1 MKPPVNID
9 VLAEEWTNDAAFD
22 ETEPSRSIA
31 RIPILHA
38 KYLKIYT
45 HHNLIVKK
53 LTIDYNKIKNV
64 KWQYYSG
71 DLNNP
76 EDLNHYGYEPWTKKT
91 LRQDIPMLIDS
102 DNDLTLILMKKVIHQ
117 EIVDFCT
124 SVLKELH
131 SRTFQLKTFC
141 EWERYIGT
149 K

>member
-1 MKPPVNID
+1 MKPPVTID
-9 VLAEEWTNDAAFD
+9 ELMEEWSKDAPVD

-31 RIPILHA
+31 KIPVLHA
-38 KYLKIYT
+38 KYLRILT
-45 HHNLIVKK
+45 HHNLVVKK
-53 LTIDYNKIKNV
+53 LTADFNKLKNI

-76 EDLNHYGYEPWTKKT
+76 EDLELYGYEPWSRKT
-91 LRQDIPMLIDS
+91 LRQDVPILIDG
-102 DNDLTLILMKKVIHQ
+102 DKELNNILMKKIVHQ
-117 EIVDFCT
+117 EVVDFCT

-141 EWERYIGT
+141 EWERYVSG

>member
-9 VLAEEWTNDAAFD
+9 DLVEEWTKDAPID
-22 ETEPSRSIA
+22 ETEPSRSMA

-38 KYLKIYT
+38 KYLKIFT
-45 HHNLIVKK
+45 HHSLIVKK

-91 LRQDIPMLIDS
+91 LRQDIPMFIDS

-141 EWERYIGT
+141 EWERYIGN

>member
-1 MKPPVNID
+1 MKPPVTID
-9 VLAEEWTNDAAFD
+9 ELMEEWSKDAPVD

-31 RIPILHA
+31 KIPVLHA
-38 KYLKIYT
+38 KYLRILT
-45 HHNLIVKK
+45 HHNLVVKK
-53 LTIDYNKIKNV
+53 LTADFNKLKNI

-76 EDLNHYGYEPWTKKT
+76 EDLEQYGYEPWSRKT
-91 LRQDIPMLIDS
+91 LRQDVPILIDG
-102 DNDLTLILMKKVIHQ
+102 DKELNNILMKKIVHQ
-117 EIVDFCT
+117 EVVDFCT

-141 EWERYIGT
+141 EWERYVGG

>member
-9 VLAEEWTNDAAFD
+9 DLVEEWSKDAPID
-22 ETEPSRSIA
+22 ETEPSRSMA

-38 KYLKIYT
+38 KYLKIFT
-45 HHNLIVKK
+45 HHSLIVKK
-53 LTIDYNKIKNV
+53 LTIDYNKTKNI

-76 EDLNHYGYEPWTKKT
+76 EDLGQYGYEPWTKKT
-91 LRQDIPMLIDS
+91 LRQDIPMLLDA
-102 DNDLTLILMKKVIHQ
+102 DNELTLILMKKVIHQ

-141 EWERYIGT
+141 EWERYVGS

>member
-9 VLAEEWTNDAAFD
+9 ALAEEWSNDAAFD

-53 LTIDYNKIKNV
+53 LTLDYNKTKNL

-76 EDLNHYGYEPWTKKT
+76 EDLAEHGYQPWTKKT
-91 LRQDIPMLIDS
+91 LRQDIPMLIDA

-141 EWERYIGT
+141 EWERYVGT

>member
-1 MKPPVNID
+1 MKPPVTID
-9 VLAEEWTNDAAFD
+9 ELMEEWSKDAPVD

-31 RIPILHA
+31 KIPVLHA
-38 KYLKIYT
+38 KYLRILT
-45 HHNLIVKK
+45 HHNLVVKK
-53 LTIDYNKIKNV
+53 LTADFNKLKNI

-76 EDLNHYGYEPWTKKT
+76 EDLEQYGYEPWSRKT
-91 LRQDIPMLIDS
+91 LRQDVPILIDG
-102 DNDLTLILMKKVIHQ
+102 DKELNNILMKKIVHQ
-117 EIVDFCT
+117 EVVDFCT

-141 EWERYIGT
+141 EWERYVSG